1 MRGRA
6 AARRILLYCF
16 CIGSFCFILVNVEVG
31 RAGEVWRA
39 GEEGRAG
46 EVGLPPPEYTPPGP
60 ADRPWYMDGGLL
72 LPVNATASNTTFNLF
87 PEVFIVI
94 TIA

>member
-16 CIGSFCFILVNVEVG
+16 CIGSFCFILLNVEVG
-31 RAGEVWRA
+31 RAGE
-39 GEEGRAG
+39 EGRSG
-46 EVGLPPPEYTPPGP
+46 EVGLPPPQFTPPGP
-60 ADRPWYMDGGLL
+60 AGRPWYMEGGQL
-72 LPVNATASNTTFNLF
+72 LPFNTTGSNTTANLF

-94 TIA
+94 IIIK